1 MEWFF
6 KLLSSGSVAYSLL
19 LLSFTIVAGLAIG
32 NFKVK
37 GFTLGVTWILFVGIF
52 VGNFYQIDSHILHF
66 VKELGLIL
74 FVYSIGMQVGP
85 SFFSSFRSGGINL
98 NLMAVG
104 LVFLNVMAAY
114 LIYCITGE
122 DLKNMVGIL
131 SGAVTN
137 TPGLGAAQQAYSDAT
152 GNASDFLAAGYAIA
166 YPMGVVG
173 IIIILAV
180 VNFLWGKETH
190 AQTEEQDKSSVEIY
204 TVQITNKAID
214 GMTLGKLKQ
223 TIGKNFVVTRLHK
236 AAVDEVK
243 VPNDDTVLS
252 FNDKMYV
259 ISNQNDSEAV
269 KVCVGTRLE
278 MDMALWDKLDGGQL
292 VSKRLVVTKS
302 EMNGKTFA
310 QLKIQEIFGV
320 NISRVIRT
328 GIDLVPSP
336 TLQLQVGD
344 SVIAVG
350 DETSV
355 NKLGLFVGNSNMQL
369 DHPHL
374 IQVFLGI
381 TLGVLLGSIP
391 FDIPGIPQP
400 VKLGLAGGP
409 LIVSILIAKFGI
421 KFNLVTYT
429 RFSAKKMLQEIG
441 IMLFLA
447 AVGLGAGKSFVSTFQ
462 EVGLS
467 WFIYGI
473 FITMVPMII
482 ILLIGR
488 FVLKLNAAQLM
499 GFASG
504 STTNPPALAFSNT
517 ADATGKA
524 SLSYAT
530 VYPLTMFLR
539 VMSAQFLV
547 LMAL

>member
-52 VGNFYQIDSHILHF
+52 VGNFYQIDPHILHF
-66 VKELGLIL
+66 VKEFGLIL

-85 SFFSSFRSGGINL
+85 SFFSTFRSGGINL

-114 LIYCITGE
+114 VIYCITGE

-152 GNASDFLAAGYAIA
+152 GNANDFLAAGYAIA

-180 VNFLWGKETH
+180 VNFLWGKEAHT
-190 AQTEEQDKSSVEIY
+190 QTEEQDKSSVEIY

-344 SVIAVG
+344 SIIAVG

-355 NKLGLFVGNSNMQL
+355 NKLGLFVGNSNTQL

-467 WFIYGI
+467 WFVYGI

>member
-355 NKLGLFVGNSNMQL
+355 NKLGLFVGNSNTQL

>member
-52 VGNFYQIDSHILHF
+52 VGNFYQIDPHILHF
-66 VKELGLIL
+66 VKEFGLIL

-85 SFFSSFRSGGINL
+85 SFFSTFRSGGINL

-114 LIYCITGE
+114 VIYCITGE

-180 VNFLWGKETH
+180 VNFLWGKEAHT
-190 AQTEEQDKSSVEIY
+190 QTEEQDKSSVEIY

-355 NKLGLFVGNSNMQL
+355 NKLGLFVGNSNTQL

-467 WFIYGI
+467 WFVYGI

>member
-32 NFKVK
+32 NVKIK
-37 GFTLGVTWILFVGIF
+37 GFTLGVTWILFVGLF
-52 VGNFYQIDSHILHF
+52 VGYYYEIDSHILHF
-66 VKELGLIL
+66 VKEFGLIL

-85 SFFSSFRSGGINL
+85 SFFSSFRSGGIHL

-104 LVFLNVMAAY
+104 LVCLNVLAAY

-131 SGAVTN
+131 SGSVTN

-180 VNFLWGKETH
+180 VNFLWGKEKDSQ
-190 AQTEEQDKSSVEIY
+190 AESQDKSTVEIY
-204 TVQITNKAID
+204 TVQITNTALD
-214 GMTLGKLKQ
+214 GITLGKLKQ

-236 AAVDEVK
+236 AAVDVVK

-259 ISNQNDSEAV
+259 ISNQNDSEAI
-269 KVCVGTRLE
+269 KLCVGTRLE

-292 VSKRLVVTKS
+292 VSKRLIVTKS

-344 SVIAVG
+344 AIVAVG

-355 NKLGLFVGNSNMQL
+355 NKLGLFVGNSNTQL

-447 AVGLGAGKSFVSTFQ
+447 AVGLGAGKSFVTTFQ

-467 WFIYGI
+467 WFAYGTI
-473 FITMVPMII
+473 ITMVPMII

-488 FVLKLNAAQLM
+488 FGLKMSAAQLM

-504 STTNPPALAFSNT
+504 STTNPPALAFSNA
-517 ADATGKA
+517 ADTTGRA

>member
-32 NFKVK
+32 NFKYK

-52 VGNFYQIDSHILHF
+52 VGNFYQVDSHILHF
-66 VKELGLIL
+66 VKEFGLIL

-85 SFFSSFRSGGINL
+85 SFFSSFRSGGVHL

-104 LVFLNVMAAY
+104 LVFLNVLAAY

-152 GNASDFLAAGYAIA
+152 GNASNFLAAGYAIA

-180 VNFLWGKETH
+180 VNFLWGKE
-190 AQTEEQDKSSVEIY
+190 AQAQSEEQDKSTVEIY
-204 TVQITNKAID
+204 TVQITNTALD
-214 GMTLGKLKQ
+214 GITLGKLKQ

-236 AAVDEVK
+236 AAIDEVK

-259 ISNQNDSEAV
+259 ISNQNDSEAI
-269 KVCVGTRLE
+269 KLCVGTRLE
-278 MDMALWDKLDGGQL
+278 MDMALWDKLNGGQL

-344 SVIAVG
+344 SIVAVG

-355 NKLGLFVGNSNMQL
+355 NKLGLFVGNSNTQL

-447 AVGLGAGKSFVSTFQ
+447 AVGLGAGEGFVDTFQ
-462 EVGLS
+462 QVGLS

-473 FITMVPMII
+473 IITMVPMII

-488 FVLKLNAAQLM
+488 FGLKLSAAQLM

-504 STTNPPALAFSNT
+504 ATTNPPALAFSNT

>member
-1 MEWFF
+1 
-6 KLLSSGSVAYSLL
+6 
-19 LLSFTIVAGLAIG
+19 
-32 NFKVK
+32 
-37 GFTLGVTWILFVGIF
+37 
-52 VGNFYQIDSHILHF
+52 
-66 VKELGLIL
+66 
-74 FVYSIGMQVGP
+74 
-85 SFFSSFRSGGINL
+85 
-98 NLMAVG
+98 
-104 LVFLNVMAAY
+104 
-114 LIYCITGE
+114 
-122 DLKNMVGIL
+122 
-131 SGAVTN
+131 
-137 TPGLGAAQQAYSDAT
+137 
-152 GNASDFLAAGYAIA
+152 
-166 YPMGVVG
+166 MGVVG

-355 NKLGLFVGNSNMQL
+355 NKLGLFVGNSNTQL

-467 WFIYGI
+467 WFVYGI
-473 FITMVPMII
+473 VITMVPMII

>member
-180 VNFLWGKETH
+180 VNSLWGKETH

-355 NKLGLFVGNSNMQL
+355 NKLGLFVGNSNTQL

-467 WFIYGI
+467 WFVYGI
-473 FITMVPMII
+473 VITMVPMII

>member
-355 NKLGLFVGNSNMQL
+355 NKLGLFVGNSNTQL

-391 FDIPGIPQP
+391 FDIAGIPQP

-467 WFIYGI
+467 WFVYGI
-473 FITMVPMII
+473 VITMVPMII

>member
-52 VGNFYQIDSHILHF
+52 VGNFYQIDPHILHF
-66 VKELGLIL
+66 VKEFGLIL

-85 SFFSSFRSGGINL
+85 SFFSTFRSGGINL

-114 LIYCITGE
+114 VIYCITGE

-180 VNFLWGKETH
+180 VNFLWGKESS
-190 AQTEEQDKSSVEIY
+190 AQTEEQDKSTVEIY

-355 NKLGLFVGNSNMQL
+355 NKLGLFVGNSNTQL

-467 WFIYGI
+467 WFFYGTI
-473 FITMVPMII
+473 ITMVPMII

-488 FVLKLNAAQLM
+488 FVLKLSAAQLM

>member
-1 MEWFF
+1 MEWFY

-19 LLSFTIVAGLAIG
+19 LLSFTMVAGLAIG

-355 NKLGLFVGNSNMQL
+355 NKLGLFVGNSNTQL

-467 WFIYGI
+467 WFVYGI
-473 FITMVPMII
+473 VITMVPMII

>member
-1 MEWFF
+1 
-6 KLLSSGSVAYSLL
+6 
-19 LLSFTIVAGLAIG
+19 
-32 NFKVK
+32 
-37 GFTLGVTWILFVGIF
+37 
-52 VGNFYQIDSHILHF
+52 
-66 VKELGLIL
+66 
-74 FVYSIGMQVGP
+74 
-85 SFFSSFRSGGINL
+85 
-98 NLMAVG
+98 
-104 LVFLNVMAAY
+104 
-114 LIYCITGE
+114 
-122 DLKNMVGIL
+122 
-131 SGAVTN
+131 
-137 TPGLGAAQQAYSDAT
+137 
-152 GNASDFLAAGYAIA
+152 
-166 YPMGVVG
+166 
-173 IIIILAV
+173 
-180 VNFLWGKETH
+180 
-190 AQTEEQDKSSVEIY
+190 
-204 TVQITNKAID
+204 
-214 GMTLGKLKQ
+214 
-223 TIGKNFVVTRLHK
+223 
-236 AAVDEVK
+236 VK

-355 NKLGLFVGNSNMQL
+355 NKLGLFVGNSNTQL

-467 WFIYGI
+467 WFVYGI
-473 FITMVPMII
+473 VITMVPMII

>member
-19 LLSFTIVAGLAIG
+19 LLSFTIVVGLAIG

-355 NKLGLFVGNSNMQL
+355 NKLGLFVGNSNTQL

-467 WFIYGI
+467 WFVYGI
-473 FITMVPMII
+473 VITMVPMII

-504 STTNPPALAFSNT
+504 STANPPALAFSNT

>member
-173 IIIILAV
+173 IIVILAV

-336 TLQLQVGD
+336 SLQLQVGD

-355 NKLGLFVGNSNMQL
+355 NKLGLFVGNSNTQL

-467 WFIYGI
+467 WFVYGI
-473 FITMVPMII
+473 VITMVPMII

>member
-328 GIDLVPSP
+328 GIDLVPNP

-355 NKLGLFVGNSNMQL
+355 NKLGLFVGNSNTQL

-467 WFIYGI
+467 WFVYGI
-473 FITMVPMII
+473 IITMVPMII

>member
-336 TLQLQVGD
+336 SLQLQVGD

-355 NKLGLFVGNSNMQL
+355 NKLGLFVGNSNTQL

-467 WFIYGI
+467 WFVYGI
-473 FITMVPMII
+473 VITMVPMII

>member
-355 NKLGLFVGNSNMQL
+355 NKLGLFVGNSNTQL

-467 WFIYGI
+467 WFVYGI
-473 FITMVPMII
+473 VITMVPMII

>member
-173 IIIILAV
+173 IIVILAV

-355 NKLGLFVGNSNMQL
+355 NKLGLFVGNSNTQL

-467 WFIYGI
+467 WFVYGI
-473 FITMVPMII
+473 IITMVPMII

>member
-355 NKLGLFVGNSNMQL
+355 NKLGLFVGNSNTQL

-467 WFIYGI
+467 WFVYGI
-473 FITMVPMII
+473 IITMVPMII

>member
-190 AQTEEQDKSSVEIY
+190 AQIEEQDKSSVEIY

-355 NKLGLFVGNSNMQL
+355 NKLGLFVGNSNTQL

-467 WFIYGI
+467 WFVYGI
-473 FITMVPMII
+473 VITMVPMII

>member
-32 NFKVK
+32 NFKIK
-37 GFTLGVTWILFVGIF
+37 GFTLGVTWILFVGLF
-52 VGNFYQIDSHILHF
+52 VGYYYEIDSHILHF
-66 VKELGLIL
+66 VKEFGLIL

-85 SFFSSFRSGGINL
+85 SFFSSFRSGGIHL

-104 LVFLNVMAAY
+104 LVCLNVLAAY

-131 SGAVTN
+131 SGSVTN

-180 VNFLWGKETH
+180 VNFLWGKEKDYLLET
-190 AQTEEQDKSSVEIY
+190 QDKSTVEIY
-204 TVQITNKAID
+204 TVQITNTALD
-214 GMTLGKLKQ
+214 GITLGKLKQ

-236 AAVDEVK
+236 AAVDVVK

-259 ISNQNDSEAV
+259 ISNQNDSEAI
-269 KVCVGTRLE
+269 KLCVGTRLE
-278 MDMALWDKLDGGQL
+278 MDMDLWNKLDGGQL
-292 VSKRLVVTKS
+292 VSKKLIVTKS
-302 EMNGKTFA
+302 EMNGKTFQ

-344 SVIAVG
+344 TVVAVG

-355 NKLGLFVGNSNMQL
+355 NKLGLFVGNSNTQL

-447 AVGLGAGKSFVSTFQ
+447 AVGLGAGKSFVTTFQ

-467 WFIYGI
+467 WFAYGTI
-473 FITMVPMII
+473 ITMVPMII

-488 FVLKLNAAQLM
+488 FGLKMSAAQLM

-504 STTNPPALAFSNT
+504 STTNPPALAFSNA
-517 ADATGKA
+517 ADTTGRA

>member
-85 SFFSSFRSGGINL
+85 SFFSTFRSGGINL

-114 LIYCITGE
+114 VIYCVTGE

-152 GNASDFLAAGYAIA
+152 GNANDFLAAGYAIA

-180 VNFLWGKETH
+180 VNFLWGKEVHT
-190 AQTEEQDKSSVEIY
+190 QKEEQDKSSVEIY

-344 SVIAVG
+344 SIIAVG

-355 NKLGLFVGNSNMQL
+355 NKLGLFVGNSNTQL

-429 RFSAKKMLQEIG
+429 RFSVKKMLQEIG

>member
-66 VKELGLIL
+66 VKEFGLIL

-85 SFFSSFRSGGINL
+85 SFFSTFRSGGINL

-114 LIYCITGE
+114 IIYCVTGE

-152 GNASDFLAAGYAIA
+152 GNANDFLAAGYAIA

-180 VNFLWGKETH
+180 VNFLWGKE
-190 AQTEEQDKSSVEIY
+190 ASSQTEEQDKSSVEIY

-344 SVIAVG
+344 SIIAVG

-355 NKLGLFVGNSNMQL
+355 NKLGLFVGNSNTQL

>member
-114 LIYCITGE
+114 VIYCVTGE

-152 GNASDFLAAGYAIA
+152 GNANDFLAAGYAIA

-180 VNFLWGKETH
+180 VNFLWGKEVHT
-190 AQTEEQDKSSVEIY
+190 QKEEQDKSSVEIY

-344 SVIAVG
+344 SIIAVG

-355 NKLGLFVGNSNMQL
+355 NKLGLFVGNSNTQL

-381 TLGVLLGSIP
+381 SLGVLLGSIP

-429 RFSAKKMLQEIG
+429 RFSVKKMLQEIG

>member
-52 VGNFYQIDSHILHF
+52 VGNFYQIDPHILHF
-66 VKELGLIL
+66 VKEFGLIL

-85 SFFSSFRSGGINL
+85 SFFSTFRSGGINL

-114 LIYCITGE
+114 VIYCVTGE

-152 GNASDFLAAGYAIA
+152 GNANDFLAAGYAIA

-180 VNFLWGKETH
+180 VNFLWGKEVHT
-190 AQTEEQDKSSVEIY
+190 QKEEQDKSSVEIY

-344 SVIAVG
+344 SIIAVG

-355 NKLGLFVGNSNMQL
+355 NKLGLFVGNSNTQL

-429 RFSAKKMLQEIG
+429 RFSVKKMLQEIG

>member
-173 IIIILAV
+173 IIVILAV

-190 AQTEEQDKSSVEIY
+190 AQKEEQDKSSVEIY

-355 NKLGLFVGNSNMQL
+355 NKLGLFVGNSNTQL

-467 WFIYGI
+467 WFVYGI
-473 FITMVPMII
+473 VITMVPMII

>member
-173 IIIILAV
+173 IIVILAV

-355 NKLGLFVGNSNMQL
+355 NKLGLFVGNSNTQL

-462 EVGLS
+462 DVGLS
-467 WFIYGI
+467 WFVYGI
-473 FITMVPMII
+473 VITMVPMII

>member
-190 AQTEEQDKSSVEIY
+190 DQTEEQDKSSVEIY

-344 SVIAVG
+344 SIIAVG

-355 NKLGLFVGNSNMQL
+355 NKLGLFVGNSNTQL

-467 WFIYGI
+467 WFVYGI

>member
-6 KLLSSGSVAYSLL
+6 KLLSSGSVAYSLM
-19 LLSFTIVAGLAIG
+19 LLSFTIVTGLAIG

-52 VGNFYQIDSHILHF
+52 VGNFYQIDPHILHF
-66 VKELGLIL
+66 VKEFGLIL

-85 SFFSSFRSGGINL
+85 SFFSTFRSGGINL

-114 LIYCITGE
+114 VIYCVTGE

-152 GNASDFLAAGYAIA
+152 GNANDFLAAGYAIA

-180 VNFLWGKETH
+180 VNFLWGKEAS
-190 AQTEEQDKSSVEIY
+190 AQAEEHDKSSVEIY

-355 NKLGLFVGNSNMQL
+355 NKLGLFVGNSNTQL

-467 WFIYGI
+467 WFFYGTI
-473 FITMVPMII
+473 ITMVPMII

-488 FVLKLNAAQLM
+488 FVLKLSAAQLM

>member
-204 TVQITNKAID
+204 IVQITNKAID

-355 NKLGLFVGNSNMQL
+355 NKLGLFVGNSNTQL

-467 WFIYGI
+467 WFVYGI
-473 FITMVPMII
+473 VITMVPMII

>member
-52 VGNFYQIDSHILHF
+52 VGNFYQIDPHILHF
-66 VKELGLIL
+66 VKEFGLIL

-85 SFFSSFRSGGINL
+85 SFFSTFRSGGINL

-114 LIYCITGE
+114 VIYCITGE

-180 VNFLWGKETH
+180 VNFLWGKESS
-190 AQTEEQDKSSVEIY
+190 AQTEEQDKSTVEIY

-344 SVIAVG
+344 SIIAVG

-355 NKLGLFVGNSNMQL
+355 NKLGLFVGNSNTQL

-467 WFIYGI
+467 WFVYGI

-488 FVLKLNAAQLM
+488 FVLKLSAAQLM

>member
-6 KLLSSGSVAYSLL
+6 KLLSSGSVAYSLM
-19 LLSFTIVAGLAIG
+19 LLSFTIVTGLAIG

-52 VGNFYQIDSHILHF
+52 VGNFYQIDPHILHF
-66 VKELGLIL
+66 VKEFGLIL

-85 SFFSSFRSGGINL
+85 SFFSTFRSGGINL

-114 LIYCITGE
+114 VIYCITGE

-152 GNASDFLAAGYAIA
+152 GNANDFLAAGYAIA

-180 VNFLWGKETH
+180 VNLLWGKEAS
-190 AQTEEQDKSSVEIY
+190 AQAEEHDKSSVEIY

-355 NKLGLFVGNSNMQL
+355 NKLGLFVGNSNTQL

-467 WFIYGI
+467 WFFYGI
-473 FITMVPMII
+473 IITMVPMII

-488 FVLKLNAAQLM
+488 FVLKLSAAQLM

>member
-180 VNFLWGKETH
+180 VNLLWGKETH

-355 NKLGLFVGNSNMQL
+355 NKLGLFVGNSNTQL

-467 WFIYGI
+467 WFVYGI

>member
-52 VGNFYQIDSHILHF
+52 VGNFYQIDPHILHF
-66 VKELGLIL
+66 VKEFGLIL

-85 SFFSSFRSGGINL
+85 SFFSTFRSGGINL

-114 LIYCITGE
+114 VIYCVTGE

-152 GNASDFLAAGYAIA
+152 GNANDFIAAGYAIA

-180 VNFLWGKETH
+180 VNFLWGKEVHT
-190 AQTEEQDKSSVEIY
+190 QTEEQDKSSVEIY

-344 SVIAVG
+344 SIIAVG

-355 NKLGLFVGNSNMQL
+355 NKLGLFVGNSNTQL

-429 RFSAKKMLQEIG
+429 RFSVKKMLQEIG

>member
-122 DLKNMVGIL
+122 ALKNMVGIL

-355 NKLGLFVGNSNMQL
+355 NKLGLFVGNSNTQL

-467 WFIYGI
+467 WFVYGI
-473 FITMVPMII
+473 VITMVPMII

>member
-19 LLSFTIVAGLAIG
+19 LLSFTIVTGLAIG
-32 NFKVK
+32 NFKFK
-37 GFTLGVTWILFVGIF
+37 GFTLGVTWILFVGIL
-52 VGNFYQIDSHILHF
+52 VGNFYQVDPHILHF
-66 VKELGLIL
+66 VKEFGLIL

-85 SFFSSFRSGGINL
+85 SFFSSFRSGGIHL
-98 NLMAVG
+98 NLMALG
-104 LVFLNVMAAY
+104 LVCLNVLAAY
-114 LIYCITGE
+114 LIYCFTGE

-152 GNASDFLAAGYAIA
+152 GSASNFLAAGYAIA

-180 VNFLWGKETH
+180 VNFLWGKET
-190 AQTEEQDKSSVEIY
+190 QTQLIEADKSTVEIY
-204 TVQITNKAID
+204 TVQITNKALD
-214 GMTLGKLKQ
+214 GITLGKLKQ
-223 TIGKNFVVTRLHK
+223 TIGKNFVVTRLYK
-236 AAVDEVK
+236 SAVDEVK

-259 ISNQNDSEAV
+259 ISDKTDSEAI
-269 KVCVGTRLE
+269 KLCVGTRLE
-278 MDMALWDKLDGGQL
+278 MDMDLWDKLDGGKMI
-292 VSKRLVVTKS
+292 SRRFVVTKS
-302 EMNGKTFA
+302 EMNGKTFQ
-310 QLKIQEIFGV
+310 QLKIQEIFGI
-320 NISRVIRT
+320 NISRVIRA
-328 GIDLVPSP
+328 GVALVPSP

-344 SVIAVG
+344 SIVAVG

-355 NKLGLFVGNSNMQL
+355 NKLGLFVGNSNAQL

-421 KFNLVTYT
+421 KFNLITYT

-447 AVGLGAGKSFVSTFQ
+447 AVGLGAGESFVDTFR

-467 WFIYGI
+467 WFVYGMI
-473 FITMVPMII
+473 ITMVPMVI

-488 FVLKLNAAQLM
+488 YVLKLSAAQLM

-517 ADATGKA
+517 ADSTGKA

>member
-355 NKLGLFVGNSNMQL
+355 NKLGLFVGNSNTQL

-391 FDIPGIPQP
+391 FDIPGIPQRT
-400 VKLGLAGGP
+400 GSGSGGIQYP
-409 LIVSILIAKFGI
+409 RDQSG
-421 KFNLVTYT
+421 
-429 RFSAKKMLQEIG
+429 
-441 IMLFLA
+441 
-447 AVGLGAGKSFVSTFQ
+447 
-462 EVGLS
+462 
-467 WFIYGI
+467 
-473 FITMVPMII
+473 
-482 ILLIGR
+482 
-488 FVLKLNAAQLM
+488 
-499 GFASG
+499 ASG
-504 STTNPPALAFSNT
+504 CT
-517 ADATGKA
+517 
-524 SLSYAT
+524 
-530 VYPLTMFLR
+530 
-539 VMSAQFLV
+539 Q
-547 LMAL
+547 

>member
-320 NISRVIRT
+320 NITRVIRT

-355 NKLGLFVGNSNMQL
+355 NKLGLFVGNSNTQL

-467 WFIYGI
+467 WFVYGI
-473 FITMVPMII
+473 VITMVPMII

>member
-52 VGNFYQIDSHILHF
+52 VGNFYQIDPHILHF
-66 VKELGLIL
+66 VKEFGLIL

-85 SFFSSFRSGGINL
+85 SFFSTFRSGGINL

-114 LIYCITGE
+114 VIYCITGE

-152 GNASDFLAAGYAIA
+152 GNANDFLAAGYAIA

-180 VNFLWGKETH
+180 VNFLWGKEAHT
-190 AQTEEQDKSSVEIY
+190 QTEEQDKSSVEIY

-344 SVIAVG
+344 SIIAVG

-355 NKLGLFVGNSNMQL
+355 NKLGLFVGNSNTQL

-467 WFIYGI
+467 WFVYGI

-488 FVLKLNAAQLM
+488 YVLKLSAAQLM